1 MKEVS
6 NKILLY
12 STGNNSQCLVIN
24 HNGKENTK
32 SLEIV
37 IRSRACG
44 KELEYS
50 WHILLES
57 VCVRVCVCV
66 WLGGSVCEG
75 KGWPEAA
82 NSTEGLLAVS
92 LLDFWTCLS

>member
-1 MKEVS
+1 M
-6 NKILLY
+6 
-12 STGNNSQCLVIN
+12 GNNSQCLVIN
-24 HNGKENTK
+24 HDGKEKTK

-57 VCVRVCVCV
+57 VCVCVCVSVCVCVCVCVCV

-82 NSTEGLLAVS
+82 NSTDGLLAVS